1 MAEALELVAL
11 TGFERRK
18 PRQLSG
24 GQQQRVALARA
35 LVNRPRVLLLDE
47 PLGALDLKLR
57 KQMQLELKG
66 IQNEVGITFVHVTH
80 DQEEAM
86 TMADTIAV
94 MNDGKIEQLGT
105 PTELYESAAHGVRRR
120 LPRHLQPAPR
130 HGRGRRRRP
139 ARGRDA
145 SCASRRP
152 PGAPGRLSIGI
163 RPEKV
168 RLGTQE
174 ENHLAGEVR
183 ESAYIGVST
192 QYIVDT
198 RAGAITLYVQNAEAG
213 ASSVQPGRSGHAQL
227 EPRRN
232 LRSGITGGDGAMKQ
246 PFERINHPMTREQLL
261 RRAAVGGVTLSLPGL
276 LAACGGG
283 GGIEG
288 QQPAETGAT
297 TVEQVLADE
306 ITVSNWPFY
315 IDQNDDAT
323 SFPTLDL
330 FTEATGV
337 KVNYLED
344 INSNEE
350 FFGEIQAPLSRRPV
364 DRPRHHRPDRV
375 ARRPAARPRLPAE
388 ARQERDPEHGQPRG
402 HAREPALGPQPRL
415 QPALAVVHHGRRLRP
430 GEGRR
435 RDHLRRAAPRPRP
448 QGQGDDARLDG
459 GHRGALPARDGRRP
473 GRNPDQA
480 AFNEICEKLKR
491 AVDDGQIRQFT
502 GNDYTGLLAGGDAW
516 ASIAWSGDIVIL
528 QADNPNLEFKIPDA
542 GGISSVDT
550 MVIPTGGDVYTASTF
565 MNFFYDPEIAA
576 QVAAYVNYITP
587 VKGTKEAI
595 TEIDPALAE
604 DPLIFPPPEV
614 LENLHEFSAEAIEN
628 PEFQE
633 QWQAVIGV

>member
-1 MAEALELVAL
+1 
-11 TGFERRK
+11 
-18 PRQLSG
+18 
-24 GQQQRVALARA
+24 
-35 LVNRPRVLLLDE
+35 
-47 PLGALDLKLR
+47 
-57 KQMQLELKG
+57 
-66 IQNEVGITFVHVTH
+66 
-80 DQEEAM
+80 
-86 TMADTIAV
+86 
-94 MNDGKIEQLGT
+94 
-105 PTELYESAAHGVRRR
+105 
-120 LPRHLQPAPR
+120 
-130 HGRGRRRRP
+130 
-139 ARGRDA
+139 
-145 SCASRRP
+145 
-152 PGAPGRLSIGI
+152 
-163 RPEKV
+163 
-168 RLGTQE
+168 
-174 ENHLAGEVR
+174 
-183 ESAYIGVST
+183 
-192 QYIVDT
+192 
-198 RAGAITLYVQNAEAG
+198 
-213 ASSVQPGRSGHAQL
+213 
-227 EPRRN
+227 
-232 LRSGITGGDGAMKQ
+232 MKQ
-246 PFERINHPMTREQLL
+246 PFERINHPMTRQQLL
-261 RRAAVGGVTLSLPGL
+261 RRAAVGGVTLSLPGF

-288 QQPAETGAT
+288 AEPAGTGAT

-350 FFGEIQAPLSRRPV
+350 FFGEIQAPLANGQSI
-364 DRPRHHRPDRV
+364 DRDIIVPT
-375 ARRPAARPRLPAE
+375 AWLAARLLDLGYLQKLDKSAIPNMVNLEDALASPPWDPNRDYSLPW
-388 ARQERDPEHGQPRG
+388 QSYITGVGYDPEKVGGEITSVEQLLD
-402 HAREPALGPQPRL
+402 PALKGKVTML
-415 QPALAVVHHGRRLRP
+415 DSMEDTAALFLLDMGGDPA
-430 GEGRR
+430 
-435 RDHLRRAAPRPRP
+435 D
-448 QGQGDDARLDG
+448 
-459 GHRGALPARDGRRP
+459 
-473 GRNPDQA
+473 PDQA

-528 QADNPNLEFKIPDA
+528 QADNPNLEFTIPDA

-550 MVIPTGGDVYTASTF
+550 MVIPTGGDVFTASTF

-614 LENLHEFSAEAIEN
+614 LENLHEFSPEAIEN